1 MVEKISSIMSKSFK
15 SSPEAGTG
23 RVCKKNALK
32 NFAIFTVPVLLSLF
46 NKKTPTQVLSCEYFK
61 VCKNTYYEKHLRMA
75 ASSSRLKLF
84 FKISSN
90 LEAKPGPSQTSS
102 MDSFVIIVKD

>member
-46 NKKTPTQVLSCEYFK
+46 NKKTPTQKRLQHKCFPVNISKFVRTPITKNICEWLLQAL
-61 VCKNTYYEKHLRMA
+61 V
-75 ASSSRLKLF
+75 
-84 FKISSN
+84 
-90 LEAKPGPSQTSS
+90 
-102 MDSFVIIVKD
+102 